1 MIEFQFLC
9 LYLLFTRTY
18 SLSEP
23 QVGVQG
29 TADFSYFFLSPRGC
43 LQQRTL
49 KVSVNKPKNR

>member
-29 TADFSYFFLSPRGC
+29 TADFSFLFFFKPQGEL
-43 LQQRTL
+43 
-49 KVSVNKPKNR
+49 VVYNSVP